1 MRGVLSLTHIPVAA
15 RAAHRVINV
24 IMFIFLP
31 FFLVLP
37 LLIFYLFSCRQQ
49 PRLKLIP
56 MCLCYPFLIW
66 VVILFQSP
74 LCSEDDAKVQRKTGR
89 SIISDPLSHKN
100 GLVFDLHQIIVFVH
114 KILSTMFVSSTN
126 SAIVSCSGRFVMY
139 GLE

>member
-56 MCLCYPFLIW
+56 MCLCYPFFNMGCYPVSISSCVLKTMQRYNEKR
-66 VVILFQSP
+66 VGVSFPTRFRTKTALFLTYIKL
-74 LCSEDDAKVQRKTGR
+74 LCSCTKYCQPCSSA
-89 SIISDPLSHKN
+89 P
-100 GLVFDLHQIIVFVH
+100 QIPQ
-114 KILSTMFVSSTN
+114 
-126 SAIVSCSGRFVMY
+126 
-139 GLE
+139 